1 VGSGGLGKGKLGEDS
16 RRGTE
21 LKSTPSEGCK
31 EPLVIDTTDVA
42 KTAVTFIG
50 IKSLNKDKM
59 LIDFIS

>member
-31 EPLVIDTTDVA
+31 EPLV
-42 KTAVTFIG
+42 
-50 IKSLNKDKM
+50 
-59 LIDFIS
+59 